1 VTLATP
7 CPSCGAELHFR
18 SSVTVCA
25 VCASCGSMVVRSDVS
40 VAAIGTMASLP
51 DDISPLRI
59 GTGLVVDDR
68 AYVVLGRIR
77 MYWAD
82 GAWNEWFIDDG
93 TTPGWLVEAQGFFSV
108 AFPLPLPP
116 VLVDAPWPVLGAT
129 LDLGG
134 TIYRVSDLKEATCR
148 GSEGELPFAA
158 PSGRVVRYADLNS
171 PAGGFVS
178 LEDSDEGRRFS
189 SGANVHGD
197 DLGFSNLRP
206 VEGWVEP
213 PRRARSDGDPEFPP
227 GS

>member
-1 VTLATP
+1 M
-7 CPSCGAELHFR
+7 G
-18 SSVTVCA
+18 
-25 VCASCGSMVVRSDVS
+25 VRSDVS